1 MIVRGLVVLLAC
13 MNLAVA
19 LWWALHVVPGVAPPP
34 PLDPGVGGLV
44 LLGEAEPA
52 PPGDAVA
59 LAGLPAPLPDQPVC
73 LSLGPFTTPAQL
85 RAAVNVL
92 TPQVARI
99 QFRELPATELRGYRV
114 FLPAAG
120 SREQALAT
128 ARQLAA
134 RGVRDYYVVTAG
146 DQENTVSLG
155 LFRELANAEK
165 RRDDLQAQGFR
176 AQLEPRTE
184 QASQWWIDLV
194 AGPGLDWAALLG
206 GAEGIEAREAA
217 CE

>member
-1 MIVRGLVVLLAC
+1 
-13 MNLAVA
+13 
-19 LWWALHVVPGVAPPP
+19 
-34 PLDPGVGGLV
+34 
-44 LLGEAEPA
+44 
-52 PPGDAVA
+52 
-59 LAGLPAPLPDQPVC
+59 
-73 LSLGPFTTPAQL
+73 
-85 RAAVNVL
+85 
-92 TPQVARI
+92 
-99 QFRELPATELRGYRV
+99 
-114 FLPAAG
+114 AG

-146 DQENTVSLG
+146 EQENTVSLG

-194 AGPGLDWAALLG
+194 SEPGLDWAAVQEWC
-206 GAEGIEAREAA
+206 EGSEAGVAT

>member
-1 MIVRGLVVLLAC
+1 MMVRGLVVLLAC

-19 LWWALHVVPGVAPPP
+19 LWWALHAVPKVVPPP
-34 PLDPGVGGLV
+34 PVDAGVGGLV
-44 LLGEAEPA
+44 LLGEAEAPPSADAVELAGVPA
-52 PPGDAVA
+52 PMPE
-59 LAGLPAPLPDQPVC
+59 QPVC
-73 LSLGPFTTPAQL
+73 LSIGPFTTPAQL
-85 RAAVNVL
+85 RAAVNAL
-92 TPQVARI
+92 TPRVARI
-99 QFRELPATELRGYRV
+99 QFREVPATELRGYRV

-146 DQENTVSLG
+146 EQENTVSLG

-194 AGPGLDWAALLG
+194 AAPGLDWAAALG
-206 GAEGIEAREAA
+206 GGEGLEARPAN
-217 CE
+217 CG

>member
-1 MIVRGLVVLLAC
+1 MIVRGLVLVLAC

-19 LWWALHVVPGVAPPP
+19 LWWALHERPRAELPP
-34 PLDPGVGGLV
+34 PLDQGVGGLV
-44 LLGEAEPA
+44 LLGEADPA
-52 PPGDAVA
+52 PAGEAIE
-59 LAGLPAPLPDQPVC
+59 LAGLPAPMPEQPVC
-73 LSLGPFTTPAQL
+73 LSLGPFSTPAQL
-85 RAAVNVL
+85 RAAVNAL
-92 TPQVARI
+92 TPRVARI

-146 DQENTVSLG
+146 EQENTVSLG

-194 AGPGLDWAALLG
+194 AAPGLDWAAALG
-206 GAEGIEAREAA
+206 GGEGIEAREAR
-217 CE
+217 CD